1 MAMTRIEI
9 EIDDELVAEVMNR
22 YGLMMVTE
30 AVNYALRELAGP
42 RLARQFLD
50 GILSAKTLPSYSV
63 RILRDHEPSACK
75 IP

>member
-22 YGLMMVTE
+22 YGLKTVTE

-50 GILSAKTLPSYSV
+50 EIEGIGWGGDLAEMRNDT
-63 RILRDHEPSACK
+63 IEE
-75 IP
+75 I